1 MSRRRRRIPDLGPY
15 AGKWV
20 ALSGERI
27 IAVASS
33 LPAVMRKAAPWKSTT
48 RLFPSVFR
56 VPRRGEGPY
65 VLSVTLLR

>member
-33 LPAVMRKAAPWKSTT
+33 LPAVMRRAAARKTP
-48 RLFPSVFR
+48 RLPPSVFL
-56 VPRRGEGPY
+56 VPRRDEGPY
-65 VLSVTLLR
+65 VLVIVRSWR